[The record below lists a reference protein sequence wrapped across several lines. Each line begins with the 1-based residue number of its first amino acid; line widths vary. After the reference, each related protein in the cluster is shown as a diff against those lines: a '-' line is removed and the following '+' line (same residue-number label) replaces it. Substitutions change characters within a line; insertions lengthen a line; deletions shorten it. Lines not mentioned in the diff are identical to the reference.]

1 MDASTTLAGVFDD
14 AADAFAVRA
23 GDYVAEHGAIVPALW
38 RWEVQNTLL
47 TAMRRGRI
55 SEDQLLAARSL
66 LAALPFKIDDASVL
80 FGAELAL
87 ARKHNLTAYD
97 AAYLELA
104 LRADCKLATLD
115 TALARA
121 AEEYG
126 LRFQ

>member
-1 MDASTTLAGVFDD
+1 MGSTEHLINRN
-14 AADAFAVRA
+14 AAWPYIRRSTAR
-23 GDYVAEHGAIVPALW
+23 GA
-38 RWEVQNTLL
+38 
-47 TAMRRGRI
+47 
-55 SEDQLLAARSL
+55 SL

>member
-66 LAALPFKIDDASVL
+66 LAARRLKSMMHRAFRR
-80 FGAELAL
+80 GA
-87 ARKHNLTAYD
+87 RPSPKT
-97 AAYLELA
+97 
-104 LRADCKLATLD
+104 
-115 TALARA
+115 
-121 AEEYG
+121 
-126 LRFQ
+126 